1 MPGSDPGHWLH
12 RFDAAEWLAAAATEL
27 AHAEEKLSG
36 RAVRPGITHAR
47 RAAGMAWNAVLVIA
61 PDDRYGRSYMEH
73 VVALA
78 QTPDDDASIPA
89 GVRAAA
95 RLLRDTPS
103 VPPQLITIGKPDLGA
118 LEAAR
123 TIVDFARARVGAPAA
138 P

>member
-1 MPGSDPGHWLH
+1 VPGSDPGHWLH